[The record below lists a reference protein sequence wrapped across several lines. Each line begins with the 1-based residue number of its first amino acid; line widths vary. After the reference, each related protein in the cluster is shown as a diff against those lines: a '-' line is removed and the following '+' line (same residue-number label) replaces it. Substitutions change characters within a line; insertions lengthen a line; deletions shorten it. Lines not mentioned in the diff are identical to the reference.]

1 MHYRQIARWL
11 VFAVATV
18 ALTVGM
24 ALAQSQGGGSG
35 GTGGTGGGSGG
46 GGTGGGSRGGG
57 GGATPTRPT
66 TPTTGQPQT
75 PFPGQTQQPQW
86 QRFPEMQR
94 PIYLQGKVV
103 FEDGTPAPPN
113 VVIERVCAGRPIPEG
128 YTDSKGRFSF
138 EVGRNAHLIPDASVG
153 SYGTPPGLSPSQ
165 WGGGGY
171 GPGTTGISE
180 RDLAGCELQ
189 ARLPGYRSTSIEL
202 TGRKLFDNPNV
213 GTIVLRKLGN
223 VSGYTIS
230 MSSLQ
235 APKKAKKAFS
245 KGMKEAGKKK
255 WDKALQ
261 QFEKAVA
268 EYPKYAEAW
277 YALGQVYQTQKNIK
291 KAREA
296 YEKAIEA
303 DKKYMNPYVKLAY
316 LDAMNNEWQKVADLT
331 GLVLKRNPYDFPEAY
346 FLNSMAH
353 LNLKNNSAAEKSA
366 REAIKMNYWKQRP
379 QLEQILGLALAFQ
392 NQYEEAVAHLRR
404 YLELTPNARNAP
416 LVREQLSRLEQFL
429 AQQQRVDVPKQAA
442 VSGSSPESQ

>member
-1 MHYRQIARWL
+1 MHYRQTARWL
-11 VFAVATV
+11 ASVGLGV
-18 ALTVGM
+18 ALAAG
-24 ALAQSQGGGSG
+24 LGIAQTQGGGGGGGGTSG
-35 GTGGTGGGSGG
+35 GTGGGTGGNRG
-46 GGTGGGSRGGG
+46 GGTR
-57 GGATPTRPT
+57 PPT
-66 TPTTGQPQT
+66 TQPGPTAPGQPQT
-75 PFPGQTQQPQW
+75 QFPGQTRQPQV
-86 QRFPEMQR
+86 QRFPEMRR

-113 VVIERVCAGRPIPEG
+113 VLIERVCAGRPIPEG

-165 WGGGGY
+165 WGGGPFG
-171 GPGTTGISE
+171 GPDTGVSE
-180 RDLAGCELQ
+180 RDLLGCELR
-189 ARLPGYRSTSIEL
+189 ARLAGYRSTSIEL
-202 TGRKLFDNPNV
+202 TGRKMFDNPNV
-213 GTIVLRKLGN
+213 GTIILHKLGD

-235 APKKAKKAFS
+235 APKKAKKAFK
-245 KGMKEAGKKK
+245 KGVKEAGKKK
-255 WDKALQ
+255 WAKAQ
-261 QFEKAVA
+261 KEFEKAVA

-277 YALGQVYQTQKNIK
+277 YALGQVYQAQKNVA

-303 DKKYMNPYVKLAY
+303 DQKYMNPYVKLAL
-316 LDAMNNEWQKVADLT
+316 LDAMNNQWDKVAERT

-353 LNLKNNSAAEKSA
+353 LNLKNNAEAEKAA
-366 REAIKMNYWKQRP
+366 REAIKMEYWKQRP

-392 NQYEEAVAHLRR
+392 NQYEEAAVHLRR

-429 AQQQRVDVPKQAA
+429 AQQQPSDVPKQAVA
-442 VSGSSPESQ
+442 AEPSPPGSQ